1 MKVAILM
8 GGYSKEREISLIS
21 GNNVYQTLSRK
32 KIDCFSFDMQKNNLH
47 KLFQKN
53 FDKAFIILHGRG
65 GEDGFIQ
72 KKLEEKNIA
81 YTGSNVAVSNICIDK
96 EKTKNI
102 WQKYNLPTAPFVCAC
117 QHKYPP
123 APHFDLPWII
133 KPTLEGSSLGVSIVT
148 KENELESALERAYQ
162 YNHRALIEKYI
173 KGREYT
179 VAILNDTALPIIEIS
194 CAEKIFDY
202 HAKYHSQ
209 KTRFDCPAR
218 LSEDSAKEIQQLA
231 HKAFKALGAKTWG
244 RIDLMMD
251 NNQKPYLLEINT
263 VPGLTP
269 HSLVPKAAKAAGLS
283 FYELTR
289 AILFGA

>member
-21 GNNVYQTLSRK
+21 GSNVYQTLSSR
-32 KIDCFSFDMQKNNLH
+32 KIDCFSFDMQRNNLH

-81 YTGSNVAVSNICIDK
+81 YTGSNAVVSRICMDK

-102 WQKYNLPTAPFVCAC
+102 WQKHSLPTAPFICAY
-117 QHKYPP
+117 QHKNPP
-123 APHFDLPWII
+123 IPHFDLPWII
-133 KPTLEGSSLGVSIVT
+133 KPALEGSSLGISIVRF
-148 KENELESALERAYQ
+148 ENELEVALEKAYQ
-162 YNHRALIEKYI
+162 YDYKVLIEKHI
-173 KGREYT
+173 EGKEYT
-179 VAILNDTALPIIEIS
+179 IAVLNYIALPVIEIS
-194 CAEKIFDY
+194 YSENFFDY
-202 HAKYHSQ
+202 HAKYHSK
-209 KTRFDCPAR
+209 KTRFDCPAH
-218 LSEDSAKEIQQLA
+218 LNENITKQIQQLA
-231 HKAFKALGAKTWG
+231 CKAFNTLGAKTWG
-244 RIDLMMD
+244 RIDLILD

-263 VPGLTP
+263 VPGLTY
-269 HSLVPKAAKAAGLS
+269 HSLVPKAAKVAGLS

-289 AILFGA
+289 AILFET